1 MRGWTVAGSSRGWP
15 PPAHCLTARA
25 GPTRS
30 SGTASARS
38 PPPPHRGVQLR
49 SRNRRDLTADYP
61 ELAQLRLSPGL
72 LLDTEIV
79 ALDDHGV
86 SDFELLQQRLHR
98 TYPSPALVESVPVS
112 LMVFDV
118 LRVDELS
125 QLDQPYSHRRS
136 LLDKLQLTTPGRLA
150 VPTHFTDVAADDVL
164 AAVQTQGLEGVV
176 AKRLSSRYEPG
187 RRSRA
192 WIKHAIRH
200 TCEVAVLGWAPA
212 TRHRGTLGA
221 LVIGLPDDT
230 GTLRYAGE
238 VGTGFT
244 TATRQQLLDLLNAR
258 QQDGPPIELPAH
270 RGSRWA
276 GATPADRLRWA
287 RPGLIGE
294 IAYRQRTREGRFRHP
309 SWRGL
314 RPDRTLDALRA
325 ADVP

>member
-1 MRGWTVAGSSRGWP
+1 MLATAGVLPAGESWAYEVKWDGIRGLAAT
-15 PPAHCLTARA
+15 TAD
-25 GPTRS
+25 
-30 SGTASARS
+30 
-38 PPPPHRGVQLR
+38 GVRLR

-61 ELAQLRLSPGL
+61 ELAQLELPPRL

-79 ALDDHGV
+79 ALDDRGV
-86 SDFELLQQRLHR
+86 SDFELLQQRLHHTR
-98 TYPSPALVESVPVS
+98 PSPALVESVPVS

-118 LRVDELS
+118 LRVDDAS
-125 QLDQPYSHRRS
+125 QLDQPYRDRRD
-136 LLDKLQLTTPGRLA
+136 LLGELDLTRPGRLA
-150 VPTHFTDVAADDVL
+150 VPPHFTDIAAADVL
-164 AAVQTQGLEGVV
+164 AAVETQGLEGVV

-200 TCEVAVLGWAPA
+200 TCDVAVLGWAPA
-212 TRHRGTLGA
+212 SRHGGALGA

-244 TATRQQLLDLLNAR
+244 ASARQQLLELLTIR
-258 QQDGPPIELPAH
+258 EQDRPPVELPAH

-276 GATPADRLRWA
+276 GATPADRLRWV
-287 RPGLIGE
+287 RPGLVGE
-294 IAYRQRTREGRFRHP
+294 IAYRQRTSAGSFRHP

-314 RPDRTLDALRA
+314 RPDRDLGDLRPP
-325 ADVP
+325 VL